1 MSGAFPEFRYTDL
14 LGKEF
19 AYGGRGPDA
28 YDCYGLVIETRK
40 RVGRTMPLHYVSTDI
55 PEAIH
60 GSIEEARLSCGFR
73 ELPEPSP
80 FCLVTFRLHPRYT
93 THIGMV
99 LQDCRRFIHILA
111 KMRVGVERLDS
122 PCWRH
127 RISGFFETGC
137 AQPIEPLMK
146 GSG

>member
-1 MSGAFPEFRYTDL
+1 MTTETVLADL

-19 AYGGRGPDA
+19 AYGGRGPDR
-28 YDCYGLVIETRK
+28 YDCYGLMIEARG
-40 RVGRTMPLHYVSTDI
+40 RVGLPMPPDYVSTDI

-60 GSIEEARLSCGFR
+60 GAIEEARRSFGFR

-99 LQDCRRFIHILA
+99 LQDRGRFIHILP
-111 KMRVGVERLDS
+111 KLRVAVERLDS
-122 PCWRH
+122 PCWRR
-127 RISGFFETGC
+127 RITGFWEVSDEG
-137 AQPIEPLMK
+137 
-146 GSG
+146 